1 MDFSMRVNGKVLL
14 TGEYFVTEGAVALA
28 LPTKLGQQISAST
41 VEGAQPT
48 LLWQSYDEN
57 GDLWFEAKFHKKNF
71 ELINAPE
78 TEEGKKVAER
88 LQEVLTVA
96 RELNESFLLE
106 PKATEVRTHLEFPRH
121 WGLGTSSTLITM
133 VAAWAEVNPYELLED
148 TFGGSGYDIAAA
160 KADGPILFRK
170 FNGRNEWDTSR
181 FNPSYKEQL
190 FFVHLNK
197 KQVSSE
203 AMAYYKVTA
212 PEDRARPLPRISQIT
227 HDIASYTDS
236 LEEFEALVEEHEAL
250 VQSIVQQPRAKETYF
265 SDYWGEIKSLGAW
278 GGDFVLATSNR
289 TVKETKAYF
298 EDKGFKTILSYD
310 ELIKH

>member
-1 MDFSMRVNGKVLL
+1 MDFSMRANGKLLL

-28 LPTKLGQQISAST
+28 LPTKLGQRISVKHVQSDT
-41 VEGAQPT
+41 PT

-57 GDLWFEAKFHKKNF
+57 DELWFEAKFHKKDL
-71 ELINAPE
+71 ELLDGPE
-78 TEEGKKVAER
+78 TAEGMAIADR
-88 LQEVLTVA
+88 LQEILGVA
-96 RELNESFLLE
+96 TELNEDFLLE
-106 PKATEVRTHLEFPRH
+106 PNATEVSTYLEFPRH

-133 VAAWAEVNPYELLED
+133 VAKWAKVDPFKLLEE

-160 KADGPILFRK
+160 TADAPILFRK
-170 FNGRNEWDTSR
+170 FNGRNEWDVSR
-181 FNPSYKEQL
+181 FDPSFKEQL

-197 KQVSSE
+197 KQDSRE
-203 AMAYYKVTA
+203 ALVHYKVTA

-227 HDIASYTDS
+227 HNVAAYVDS
-236 LEEFEALVEEHEAL
+236 LEEFEALMEEHEEL
-250 VQSIVQQPRAKETYF
+250 VQSIVQQPRAKENYF

-289 TVKETKAYF
+289 SVEDTKAYF
-298 EDKGFKTILSYD
+298 EERGYKTVLSYD